1 MPDLVTH
8 FAAAYFLK
16 VPNRWSR
23 FRVPFYFGALLPDLL
38 ARPISI
44 LYSPAGYA
52 MYSFHTPVVS
62 VIVCLLI
69 AQFFEREIRTG
80 VRTNLLLGIAL
91 HFSLDIF
98 QKHITASYYW
108 LFPFSWKTFNLG
120 LFWPEDSLKLVPVL
134 FILLIVVEFTIQ
146 VQKRIRK
153 GENNSG

>member
-23 FRVPFYFGALLPDLL
+23 YRVPFYVGALLPDLL
-38 ARPISI
+38 ARPLSI
-44 LYSPAGYA
+44 LYPPAGYA
-52 MYSFHTPVVS
+52 MYSLHTPVVS

-69 AQFFEREIRTG
+69 AQFFESEIRMG
-80 VRTNLLLGIAL
+80 IRANLLLGIAL
-91 HFSLDIF
+91 HFCLDIF

-120 LFWPEDSLKLVPVL
+120 LFWPEDSLKLVPML
-134 FILLIVVEFTIQ
+134 IILMIVVEFS
-146 VQKRIRK
+146 VHVKKRIRK
-153 GENNSG
+153 GVNDSA

>member
-23 FRVPFYFGALLPDLL
+23 FRVPFYLGALLPDLL
-38 ARPISI
+38 ARPLSI
-44 LYSPAGYA
+44 LYSPSGYA
-52 MYSFHTPVVS
+52 MYSLHTPVVS

-80 VRTNLLLGIAL
+80 VRANLLLGIAL
-91 HFSLDIF
+91 HFCLDIF
-98 QKHITASYYW
+98 QKHITVSYYW
-108 LFPFSWKTFNLG
+108 FFPFSWKTFELG

-134 FILLIVVEFTIQ
+134 VILMIIAETVIQ
-146 VQKRIRK
+146 VQKRSRK
-153 GENNSG
+153 SVNNSS